1 MHEEIITMLNK
12 NYAWK
17 LKQQKSSKFERLRDG
32 LNVHQIAWD
41 YEIC

>member
-1 MHEEIITMLNK
+1 MHDEIITMLNK
-12 NYAWK
+12 NARK